1 MNEKK
6 RKMPRVLRML
16 LTNPLAMIGL
26 VLVLINLSMV
36 LFAPRLAPYDPEKM
50 TLRKRHTPPCAEHIL
65 GTDFFGR
72 DILSRIIYGSRISFS
87 LGLFV
92 VTGGL
97 IVGTAV
103 GLTAGYFGGKVDA
116 ALMRLTDVFITFPQ
130 LLLAMAIMAVWGAG
144 FGNVVFAL
152 TVTGWTSFARIIRA
166 EALSLRNGEYIQAAR
181 SLGASDLRIM
191 FRHLLPNIM
200 APIIVQA
207 SMGMASPILTEAAL
221 SFLGLGMPPNVPSW
235 GGMLSIDRDFIDTAW
250 WSVTFPG
257 LAIAFSVLGFNLFG
271 DGLRDILDPKLKN

>member
-1 MNEKK
+1 M
-6 RKMPRVLRML
+6 LRML

-26 VLVLINLSMV
+26 VLVLVNLSMV
-36 LFAPRLAPYDPEKM
+36 VFAPQLAPYDPEKM
-50 TLRKRHTPPCAEHIL
+50 TLRKRHTPPCIEHPL

-103 GLTAGYFGGKVDA
+103 GLTAGYFGGRVDA
-116 ALMRLTDVFITFPQ
+116 ALMRLTDIFITFPQ

-271 DGLRDILDPKLKN
+271 DGLRDILDPKLKS